1 MQQQNNKGAK
11 MVKEK
16 KNNKAKKRVHINTP
30 EFANKLCEICTPYT
44 KEFNI
49 DIVKGRC
56 VLDASSIL
64 GIATMLGND
73 VDIIP
78 HTNDWKVIDELFKKI
93 AAIKDKY
100 Q

>member
-49 DIVKGRC
+49 DIVKE
-56 VLDASSIL
+56 
-64 GIATMLGND
+64 D
-73 VDIIP
+73 V
-78 HTNDWKVIDELFKKI
+78 F
-93 AAIKDKY
+93 
-100 Q
+100 